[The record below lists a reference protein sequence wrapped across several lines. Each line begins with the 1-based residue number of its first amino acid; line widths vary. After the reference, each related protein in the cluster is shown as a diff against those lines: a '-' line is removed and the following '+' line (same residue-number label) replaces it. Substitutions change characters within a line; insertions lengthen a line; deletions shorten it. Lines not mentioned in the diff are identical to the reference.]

1 MTRRIALFGH
11 AAIRR
16 KESMDTNELPAI
28 GAPAPP
34 FSLSASIG
42 EQASLED
49 YRGKRHVL
57 LAFYVLDFTGG

>member
-1 MTRRIALFGH
+1 
-11 AAIRR
+11 
-16 KESMDTNELPAI
+16 MDTNELPAI

-34 FSLSASIG
+34 FSLPASIA

>member
-1 MTRRIALFGH
+1 
-11 AAIRR
+11 
-16 KESMDTNELPAI
+16 MDTNELPAI

-34 FSLSASIG
+34 FSFPASIG